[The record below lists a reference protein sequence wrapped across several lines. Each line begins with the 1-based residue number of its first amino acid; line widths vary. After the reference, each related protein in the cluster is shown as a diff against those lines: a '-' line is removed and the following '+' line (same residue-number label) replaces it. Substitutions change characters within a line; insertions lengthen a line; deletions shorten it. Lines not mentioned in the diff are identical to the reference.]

1 MNGMNSHKRVL
12 KDYLPLELRKLLDLP
27 GVDWS
32 GGSLGQSPLYSRP
45 TPKLRPGSTVC
56 GLLVDWIQK
65 LEAISKPAEQLEI
78 LQMLSK
84 LQLHFPN
91 PLISQQQMMLILQ
104 DYLVDL
110 AEYPTDIIEQAILDY
125 RRGDNLYF
133 PKVGQLL
140 KIAEKY
146 LFQRQTKLKRLRK
159 IQEVSGK

>member
-1 MNGMNSHKRVL
+1 
-12 KDYLPLELRKLLDLP
+12 
-27 GVDWS
+27 
-32 GGSLGQSPLYSRP
+32 
-45 TPKLRPGSTVC
+45 
-56 GLLVDWIQK
+56 
-65 LEAISKPAEQLEI
+65 
-78 LQMLSK
+78 MLSK

-159 IQEVSGK
+159 IQEVSGE